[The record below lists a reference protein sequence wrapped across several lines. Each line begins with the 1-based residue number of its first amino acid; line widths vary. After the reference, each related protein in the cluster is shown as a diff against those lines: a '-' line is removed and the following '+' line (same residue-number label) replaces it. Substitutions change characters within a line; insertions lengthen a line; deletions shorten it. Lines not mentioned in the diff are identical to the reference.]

1 MQTHHILFVIWF
13 AVVGVWLLNQFNRK
27 NKKVMPALSAP

>member
-1 MQTHHILFVIWF
+1 MQIHHILFVIWF

-27 NKKVMPALSAP
+27 NKK

>member
-13 AVVGVWLLNQFNRK
+13 AVVGFWLLNQFNRK
-27 NKKVMPALSAP
+27 KKK

>member
-13 AVVGVWLLNQFNRK
+13 AVVGFWLLNQFNRK
-27 NKKVMPALSAP
+27 NIK

>member
-13 AVVGVWLLNQFNRK
+13 AVVGFWLLNEFNRK
-27 NKKVMPALSAP
+27 NKK

>member
-13 AVVGVWLLNQFNRK
+13 AVVGFWLLNQFNRN
-27 NKKVMPALSAP
+27 NKK